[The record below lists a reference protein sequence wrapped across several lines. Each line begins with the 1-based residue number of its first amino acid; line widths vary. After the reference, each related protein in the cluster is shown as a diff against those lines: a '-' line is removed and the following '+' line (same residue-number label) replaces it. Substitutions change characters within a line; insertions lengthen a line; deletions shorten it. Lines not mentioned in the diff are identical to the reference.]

1 MMNLKQEVLVATAYD
16 YYNHREH
23 IQYDQRSM
31 DRFIQVTPRR
41 KKFFPP
47 EAATSQY
54 ALHLDCS
61 AFCSAVYY
69 QAFGYELPNDITWHM
84 YENMEPLIYKYEK
97 TFEETFE
104 DKLEMVSDF
113 AAALEPG
120 DLITMMHQGQ
130 SGHIMIYLG
139 NGEFMHCCPI
149 EMGVISSYDYD
160 KRFDKKNRFGIM
172 INKVADITNI
182 ITDDAAAESGNFPR
196 YSFFSNRETSVA
208 IHRPL
213 DILGEPTEQA
223 KLRAGAHKGLLS
235 GVESSIWGGQHAA
248 LGDTVEYRVKVK
260 NINEESRNVVVEFE
274 APEHTSVN
282 CDETAQAELAAGEE
296 KIFTFAVTVEDDS
309 AYWLEPPYV
318 TVNGLEIHAKKVLL
332 GRDIPEADKQAV
344 IADMIDELAIGK
356 NAIEAAAKVYG
367 EYGIEMS
374 PDKRSYIRG
383 LFHHFD
389 TCARTDNNVLVRRQQ
404 QPYKDMCPYGL
415 FGGKGVVT
423 AEISYIHDI
432 RTTEIRRC
440 DLMAGDIILC
450 SNDPFAKQTY
460 ALFYTGD
467 SLIGPTEI
475 GLGAKEMKGEE
486 IDAFINTLFGRFCFI
501 ILRPW
506 LKAQDK

>member
-1 MMNLKQEVLVATAYD
+1 MMNYKQEVLIATAYD
-16 YYNHREH
+16 YYNHREY

-31 DRFIQVTPRR
+31 DRFIQMTPRR
-41 KKFFPP
+41 KKFYPP

-54 ALHLDCS
+54 TLHLDCS

-84 YENMEPLIYKYEK
+84 YNNMEPLIYKYEK
-97 TFEETFE
+97 TFDETFDE
-104 DKLEMVSDF
+104 KLQVVSDF
-113 AAALEPG
+113 AAVLEPG
-120 DLITMMHQGQ
+120 DLITMLHQGV
-130 SGHIMIYLG
+130 SGHIMLYLG
-139 NGEFMHCCPI
+139 NGEFMHSLPQKF
-149 EMGVISSYDYD
+149 GSDDTYDYV
-160 KRFDKKNRFGIM
+160 KRFDKKNRFGIT
-172 INKVADITNI
+172 ISKVSDIIEI
-182 ITDDAAAESGNFPR
+182 ITGDEAADAANFPR
-196 YSFFSNRETSVA
+196 YNFFSGRETCIAV
-208 IHRPL
+208 HRPL
-213 DILGEPTEQA
+213 DILGEPTAQA

-235 GVESSIWGGQHAA
+235 GVESSVWGGQNAV
-248 LGDTVEYRVKVK
+248 LGDTVEYKVKVK
-260 NINEESRNVVVEFE
+260 NINEESRNVTVEFE
-274 APEHTSVN
+274 APEHTSFNGDGTVK
-282 CDETAQAELAAGEE
+282 AELAAGEE

-309 AYWLEPPYV
+309 AYWLEAPYV

-332 GRDIPEADKQAV
+332 GRGIPEAEKQAV
-344 IADMIDELAIGK
+344 IDDMIDELALGED
-356 NAIEAAAKVYG
+356 AIEAAAKVYG
-367 EYGIEMS
+367 GYGIEMN
-374 PDKRSYIRG
+374 PDRKSYIRG

-404 QPYKDMCPYGL
+404 QPYKDMCPYAL

-467 SLIGPTEI
+467 SLIGPTEV
-475 GLGAKEMKGEE
+475 GLSAKEMKGEE